1 MAGSNGEIV
10 VAATQGN
17 RDMKTT
23 GLDEAPKYIAHLLAL
38 GLSLL
43 VFLALPAYADGTYCI
58 RQGYIAYNLRP
69 LKATHPA
76 QQVLHVV
83 AFDHGIRQMGEV
95 VIQDFAV
102 HEFRCE
108 ADRIEIAGYDRDW
121 LKYVVG
127 ISQPGK
133 VRIIERT
140 EQTLEQ
146 HPFVP
151 GHDSPPSLQGEGYD
165 PEEVRTL
172 ASGDLEDEYQLVF
185 MHADKLNKRELGI
198 EHTYRAEIRQV
209 DSRGKVLQRLL
220 LYQETMTEFAE

>member
-10 VAATQGN
+10 IAATRGN

-23 GLDEAPKYIAHLLAL
+23 GLDEAPKYIAHLLVL

-95 VIQDFAV
+95 VIQDA
-102 HEFRCE
+102 
-108 ADRIEIAGYDRDW
+108 I
-121 LKYVVG
+121 
-127 ISQPGK
+127 
-133 VRIIERT
+133 
-140 EQTLEQ
+140 
-146 HPFVP
+146 
-151 GHDSPPSLQGEGYD
+151 
-165 PEEVRTL
+165 
-172 ASGDLEDEYQLVF
+172 
-185 MHADKLNKRELGI
+185 
-198 EHTYRAEIRQV
+198 
-209 DSRGKVLQRLL
+209 
-220 LYQETMTEFAE
+220 